1 MGTNVRQTSPAILAA
16 RKEVGA
22 KLREIRERRGLTTS
36 DVANIV
42 GIDRATVSKLEAANW
57 SPTLDQVLKIAAAV
71 GVRLEIVDNERI

>member
-1 MGTNVRQTSPAILAA
+1 MKTNARQPSPAIIAA

-42 GIDRATVSKLEAANW
+42 EIDRATVSKLESANW
-57 SPTLDQVLKIAAAV
+57 SPTLDQVLRIAAAI
-71 GVRLEIVDNERI
+71 GVRLEIIEE

>member
-1 MGTNVRQTSPAILAA
+1 MKTRIKEPSPAILAA
-16 RKEVGA
+16 RKEVGT
-22 KLREIRERRGLTTS
+22 KLRQIRERRGLTTS

-71 GVRLEIVDNERI
+71 GVRIEIIET

>member
-1 MGTNVRQTSPAILAA
+1 MKTNARQPSPAIIAA

-42 GIDRATVSKLEAANW
+42 EIDRATVSKLETANW
-57 SPTLDQVLKIAAAV
+57 SPTLDQVLKIAAAI
-71 GVRLEIVDNERI
+71 GVRLEIIEE

>member
-1 MGTNVRQTSPAILAA
+1 MKTRIKEPSPAILAA
-16 RKEVGA
+16 RKEVGT
-22 KLREIRERRGLTTS
+22 KLRQIRERRGLTTS

-71 GVRLEIVDNERI
+71 GVRLEIIET